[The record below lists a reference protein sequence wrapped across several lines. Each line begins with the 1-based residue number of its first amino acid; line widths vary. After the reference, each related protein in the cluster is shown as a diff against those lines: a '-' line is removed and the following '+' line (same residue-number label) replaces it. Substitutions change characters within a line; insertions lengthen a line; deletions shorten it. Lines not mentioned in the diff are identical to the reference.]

1 MIQKIDIFDITVE
14 GWRVRL
20 KSAILIN
27 FIKYIFL
34 LFLFF
39 FLSLSIEKV
48 VESIEFV
55 RIRRWTTSRV
65 IASMFARRRNE
76 SPINSYYCMSYF
88 ELPLLRFAMCGNR
101 INPRR
106 QTNNLPP
113 LPDYRNISIETNH
126 SSSFAETRWS
136 NPSPL
141 SYKFFQQNFVD
152 KSWGIEY
159 SWWNMYTN
167 RDSQRLVR

>member
-1 MIQKIDIFDITVE
+1 M
-14 GWRVRL
+14 

-48 VESIEFV
+48 VESVEFV

-88 ELPLLRFAMCGNR
+88 KLPLLRFAMCGNR

-106 QTNNLPP
+106 QTNNLLPP
-113 LPDYRNISIETNH
+113 IIVTSALKLIIARALRKLVGATPLRFPTNF
-126 SSSFAETRWS
+126 SSKTLWIRVE
-136 NPSPL
+136 
-141 SYKFFQQNFVD
+141 
-152 KSWGIEY
+152 E
-159 SWWNMYTN
+159 
-167 RDSQRLVR
+167 